1 MDKNQLIG
9 LSLIFLIVIGWSA
22 LTAPSAEEIERQK
35 FVQDSIAQVK
45 QLSAEQTPFE
55 GNTTSSSNQSGANQ
69 ISSATQD
76 SLAAVQRS
84 QSYGDFAQSATGE
97 EQTYELKGD
106 KAAFTFTNK
115 GGRLVN
121 INILDHKKISEGED
135 KVEIKSDLLLLEDD
149 RNKFEYLL
157 SVNGKTISTQ
167 DLYFAASP
175 SGDKI
180 TFTANAGSGQV
191 VQEYRI
197 LNDGYTLDY
206 DIKFVNLNNVL
217 DRNTNIKL
225 NWHNWL
231 DRLEKNVVFEKTYSS
246 VYFKEANEGT
256 DYCSCRSDDEINL
269 EGKGIQWASHVN
281 QYFNTTLMAK
291 GESFTGGTF
300 ETQVTDMDSPDLK
313 LIKTTLD
320 VPYNHGSSET
330 FAMQIYAGPNEFE
343 NLQAFGNDLEDIIP
357 YGRSIFGSINR
368 KLIRPF
374 FNWIS
379 GFVGSK
385 GVVIIIVILILKTLL
400 YPLMYKMLASQAKMG
415 ALKPKLA
422 GLKEKFKEEPQ
433 KIQMETM
440 KIYRE
445 YGVSPL
451 GGCMPMIVQMPIWYS
466 LFRFFPADITFRQE
480 PFLWATDLS
489 SYDAVFN
496 LPFSIP
502 MVGDHLSL
510 FTILY
515 SISMVAYTYY
525 NTKHMD
531 MSANPAMKYVQ
542 YFMPIMFFGFFNS
555 YASALTCY
563 MLFSNLIN
571 IVQTV
576 GTKSFV
582 FNDEK
587 ILAELEEKK
596 KNAKPKKKSGFQAR
610 LEEAMAQQ
618 KKIQEKNSKKSK
630 GKK

>member
-1 MDKNQLIG
+1 MDKNQIIG
-9 LSLIFLIVIGWSA
+9 LTLIILIFLGWSA
-22 LTAPSAEEIERQK
+22 LNAPSEEEIERQK
-35 FVQDSIAQVK
+35 FVQDSIAN
-45 QLSAEQTPFE
+45 AEKLANEQSPFDSETAAASTALTP
-55 GNTTSSSNQSGANQ
+55 A
-69 ISSATQD
+69 QD
-76 SLAAVQRS
+76 SLAAIQRN
-84 QSYGDFAQSATGE
+84 QSYGDFAESAQGE
-97 EQTYELKGD
+97 QQTYELKGD
-106 KAAFTFTNK
+106 KATYTFTNK
-115 GGRLVN
+115 GGRLAKVL
-121 INILDHKKISEGED
+121 IHDHQKVIEGED
-135 KVEIKSDLLLLEDD
+135 KEEIKTDLFLLEDP

-157 SVNGKTISTQ
+157 PVNGKVISTE
-167 DLYFAASP
+167 DLFFTASP
-175 SGDKI
+175 RSNSI
-180 TFTANAGSGQV
+180 SFTANAGTGQI
-191 VQEYRI
+191 VQEYKI
-197 LNDGYTLDY
+197 LSDGYTLDY
-206 DIKFVNLNNVL
+206 DVKFVNLNNVI
-217 DRNTNIKL
+217 DRNNPIKL

-231 DRLEKNVVFEKTYSS
+231 DRLEKNVTFEKYYST
-246 VYFKEANEGT
+246 VYFKESGEGT
-256 DYCSCRSDDEINL
+256 DYCSCRSDDEADL
-269 EGKGIQWASHVN
+269 DGKRVQWASHVN
-281 QYFNTTLMAK
+281 QYFNSSLMAK
-291 GESFTGGTF
+291 GEGFNGGTF
-300 ETQVTDMDSPDLK
+300 ETEVTDMESEDLK

-320 VPYNHGSSET
+320 IPYNHGSAET
-330 FAMQIYAGPNEFE
+330 FAMQMYNGPNQFE
-343 NLQAFGNDLEDIIP
+343 NLEAFGNNLQDIIP
-357 YGRSIFGSINR
+357 YGRSIFGTINR
-368 KLIRPF
+368 QLIRPF

-385 GVVIIIVILILKTLL
+385 GIVIIIIISILKILL

-422 GLKEKFKEEPQ
+422 GLKEKHKDEPQ
-433 KIQMETM
+433 QVQMETM

-451 GGCMPMIVQMPIWYS
+451 GGCMPMIVQMPIWYAM
-466 LFRFFPADITFRQE
+466 FRFFPADITFRQE
-480 PFLWATDLS
+480 SFLWATDLS

-496 LPFSIP
+496 LPFTIP
-502 MVGDHLSL
+502 MVGSHLSL

-571 IVQTV
+571 IIQTV
-576 GTKSFV
+576 GTKKFV

-596 KNAKPKKKSGFQAR
+596 KNAKPKKKTGFQAR

-618 KKIQEKNSKKSK
+618 KKIAEQNKKKSK

>member
-1 MDKNQLIG
+1 M
-9 LSLIFLIVIGWSA
+9 IVIGWSL
-22 LTAPSAEEIERQK
+22 LTAPSAEEIERQQ
-35 FVQDSIAQVK
+35 FIQDSIARAE
-45 QLSAEQTPFE
+45 QLATEQTPFE
-55 GNTTSSSNQSGANQ
+55 NTTAP
-69 ISSATQD
+69 ITTTPTRAQD
-76 SLAAVQRS
+76 SLAALQRS
-84 QSYGDFAQSATGE
+84 QSFGDFAQSATGDVTE
-97 EQTYELKGD
+97 YELKGD
-106 KAAFTFTNK
+106 KATFTFSNK
-115 GGRLVN
+115 GGKITKVF
-121 INILDHKKISEGED
+121 IHDHQKVREGEE
-135 KVEIKSDLLLLEDD
+135 KVEIKEDLYLLEDQ

-157 SVNGKTISTQ
+157 PVNGKTISTE
-167 DLYFAASP
+167 DLFFTANKS
-175 SGDKI
+175 SSKI
-180 TFTANAGSGQV
+180 TFTANAGSGQI
-191 VQEYRI
+191 VQEYQ
-197 LNDGYTLDY
+197 LLDDGHTLDY
-206 DIKFVNLNNVL
+206 DIKFVNLNNVI
-217 DRNTNIKL
+217 DRNIPIQL

-231 DRLEKNVVFEKTYSS
+231 DRLEKNTFFEKTYSS
-246 VYFKEANEGT
+246 VYFKEADEGT
-256 DYCSCRSDDEINL
+256 DYCSCRSDDQIEL
-269 EGKGIQWASHVN
+269 LGKRVQWASHVN
-281 QYFNTTLMAK
+281 QYFNTSIMAR
-291 GESFTGGTF
+291 GEMFSGGSF
-300 ETQVTDMDSPDLK
+300 ETQVTEEGSDDLK

-320 VPYNHGSSET
+320 IPYNHGSNET
-330 FAMQIYAGPNEFE
+330 FAMQLYSGPNEFE
-343 NLQAFGNDLEDIIP
+343 NLEAFGNDLQDIIP

-368 KLIRPF
+368 QLIRPF

-422 GLKEKFKEEPQ
+422 HLKEKHKDEPQ

-451 GGCMPMIVQMPIWYS
+451 GGCMPMMVQMPIWYA

-480 PFLWATDLS
+480 SFLWATDLS

-496 LPFSIP
+496 LPFTIP
-502 MVGDHLSL
+502 MVGSHLSL

-542 YFMPIMFFGFFNS
+542 YLMPIMFFGFFNR

-576 GTKSFV
+576 GTKKFV

-610 LEEAMAQQ
+610 LEEAMSQQ
-618 KKIQEKNSKKSK
+618 KKIQDQKSKKSK

>member
-1 MDKNQLIG
+1 MDKNQIVG
-9 LSLIFLIVIGWSA
+9 LTLIFMIVIGWSL

-35 FVQDSIAQVK
+35 FIQDSIARAE
-45 QLSAEQTPFE
+45 QLATEQTPFE
-55 GNTTSSSNQSGANQ
+55 NTTAP
-69 ISSATQD
+69 ITTTPTRAQD
-76 SLAAVQRS
+76 SLAALQRS
-84 QSYGDFAQSATGE
+84 QSFGDFAQSATGDVTE
-97 EQTYELKGD
+97 YELKGD
-106 KAAFTFTNK
+106 KATFTFSNK
-115 GGRLVN
+115 GGKITKVF
-121 INILDHKKISEGED
+121 IHDHQKVREGEE
-135 KVEIKSDLLLLEDD
+135 KVEIKEDLFLLEDQ

-157 SVNGKTISTQ
+157 PVNGKTISTE
-167 DLYFAASP
+167 DLFFTANKS
-175 SGDKI
+175 SSKI
-180 TFTANAGSGQV
+180 TFTANAGSGQI
-191 VQEYRI
+191 VQEYQ
-197 LNDGYTLDY
+197 LLDDGHTLDY
-206 DIKFVNLNNVL
+206 DIKFVNLNNVI
-217 DRNTNIKL
+217 DRNIPIQL

-231 DRLEKNVVFEKTYSS
+231 DRLEKNTFFEKTYSS
-246 VYFKEANEGT
+246 VYFKEADEGT
-256 DYCSCRSDDEINL
+256 DYCSCRSDDQIEL
-269 EGKGIQWASHVN
+269 PGKRVQWASHVN
-281 QYFNTTLMAK
+281 QYFNTSIMAR
-291 GESFTGGTF
+291 GEMFSGGSF
-300 ETQVTDMDSPDLK
+300 ETQVTEEGSDDLK

-320 VPYNHGSSET
+320 IPYNHGSNET
-330 FAMQIYAGPNEFE
+330 FAMQLYSGPNEFE
-343 NLQAFGNDLEDIIP
+343 NLEAFGNDLQDIIP

-368 KLIRPF
+368 QLIRPF

-422 GLKEKFKEEPQ
+422 HLKEKHKDEPQ

-451 GGCMPMIVQMPIWYS
+451 GGCMPMMVQMPIWYA

-480 PFLWATDLS
+480 SFLWATDLS

-496 LPFSIP
+496 LPFTIP
-502 MVGDHLSL
+502 MVGSHLSL

-542 YFMPIMFFGFFNS
+542 YLMPIMFFGFFNR

-576 GTKSFV
+576 GTKKFV

-610 LEEAMAQQ
+610 LEEAMSQQ
-618 KKIQEKNSKKSK
+618 KKIQEQKSKKSK